1 MDSVNSDHD
10 RQAYIDK
17 IIEDPNLKFV
27 FVGGKGGVGKTTTS
41 SAIAIQLAYTRKVLL
56 LSTDPAHSLGDAF
69 RTRFGGEPTPVPG
82 VPNLDVLEINPQTYL
97 KDELQQWGE
106 LAHQA
111 GYNDLINN
119 IEKLQDWISGIPG
132 IDEAT
137 ALSSVVD
144 LLEGG
149 HYDIIVFDT
158 APTGHTLKL
167 LQLPDILQAGLTKLE
182 SWQTSLWQYWQMVKG
197 GNYSQTEAL
206 RKKVTGRIRD
216 YKKGIE
222 KVGRMLKDRMRTTFV
237 VVCIAEYL
245 SIKESQRLLRELHK
259 DQVAVSH
266 VVVNQLVLGDFTSLS
281 IDDAA
286 TTQKGEGVLGHA
298 QWETVQQAVQFCRAR
313 NSIQQKYLN
322 ELRNFP
328 EVADAHVSIVQLPL
342 LPYEVT
348 GVSNLLNFSQMLL
361 PEGYRKSCAPPT
373 PLVHRVGV
381 REELFADTCSFMDG
395 DRVVVTGLAKAQHY
409 NNKPAEVVKVTDDGR
424 VAVRVEVEANKFK
437 MLSLKQE
444 NLKLADD
451 CEDESR
457 SQSSRFF

>member
-1 MDSVNSDHD
+1 MNSVNSAHD

-17 IIEDPNLKFV
+17 IVEDPNLKFI

-41 SAIAIQLAYTRKVLL
+41 SAIAMQLAYTRKVLL

-69 RTRFGGEPTPVPG
+69 RTRPTPVPG
-82 VPNLDVLEINPQTYL
+82 VPNLDVLEINPHTYL
-97 KDELQQWGE
+97 AEELHQWGQ
-106 LAHQA
+106 LANQA
-111 GYNDLINN
+111 GYNDLIDNV
-119 IEKLQDWISGIPG
+119 EKLQDWISGIPG

-167 LQLPDILQAGLTKLE
+167 LQLPDILQVGLTKLE

-206 RKKVTGRIRD
+206 RK
-216 YKKGIE
+216 
-222 KVGRMLKDRMRTTFV
+222 KDRMRTTFV

-266 VVVNQLVLGDFTSLS
+266 VVVNQLVLGDFTTLP
-281 IDDAA
+281 IDDATIA
-286 TTQKGEGVLGHA
+286 RKGEEALGKA
-298 QWETVQQAVQFCRAR
+298 QWSIVADALQFCRAR
-313 NSIQQKYLN
+313 NSIQQKYLS
-322 ELRNFP
+322 ELCNFP
-328 EVADAHVSIVQLPL
+328 EVADAKL
-342 LPYEVT
+342 VT
-348 GVSNLLNFSQMLL
+348 GVPNLLNFSQMLL
-361 PEGYRKSCAPPT
+361 PDGYRKGSNPK
-373 PLVHRVGV
+373 PLVDRVSV
-381 REELFADTCSFMDG
+381 PQELYGDSRSFMDG
-395 DRVVVTGLAKAQHY
+395 DRVVVTGLVKAQHY
-409 NNKPAEVVKVTDDGR
+409 NGKPAEVIKVTDDGR
-424 VAVRVEVEANKFK
+424 VAVRVEVEPNKFK
-437 MLSLKQE
+437 MLSLKQD

-451 CEDESR
+451 DEQQQEDEEEL
-457 SQSSRFF
+457 QSKSPRFI